1 MIQILLVNPWPILQ
15 VLLETLVAPTTD
27 LELQIYAPTQRTRQ
41 RLAQSTV
48 VLVPLDES
56 FEQFLQS
63 FHPLLQSAAAIH
75 TLLAVPPGAQATIDI
90 QALLTNGLIHGA
102 IALQAPILDW
112 LTAIRAV
119 NRGDIWL
126 SPSLMQR
133 LLRQTRQPG
142 QEFIHTASMLSP
154 RQQEVL
160 DLAAKGY
167 TNKAIA
173 HHLHLSERTI
183 EDHFVRIRKNFN
195 LSSRIAVVLWYQKW
209 QSNVKER
216 GLT

>member
-15 VLLETLVAPTTD
+15 VLLETLVAPITD

-41 RLAQSTV
+41 RFDQSTV
-48 VLVPLDES
+48 VLVPLDEA

-63 FHPLLQSAAAIH
+63 FHPRLQSAAAIH
-75 TLLAVPPGAQATIDI
+75 TLLVVPPNAQATIDI
-90 QALLTNGLIHGA
+90 QALLASGLIHGA

-142 QEFIHTASMLSP
+142 QEFIPTASRLSP

-160 DLAAKGY
+160 DLAAKGFA
-167 TNKAIA
+167 NKAIA
-173 HHLHLSERTI
+173 RHLHLAERTV
-183 EDHFVRIRKNFN
+183 EDHFAKIRKK
-195 LSSRIAVVLWYQKW
+195 LKLPSRIAAILWYQQW
-209 QSNVKER
+209 QSKVNENER
-216 GLT
+216 T